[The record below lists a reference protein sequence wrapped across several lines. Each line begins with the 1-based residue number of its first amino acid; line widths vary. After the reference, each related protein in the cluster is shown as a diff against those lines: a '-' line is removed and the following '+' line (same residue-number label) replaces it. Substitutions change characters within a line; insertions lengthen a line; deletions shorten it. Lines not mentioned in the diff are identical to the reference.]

1 MRHCIF
7 RKVIRIINVALLA
20 IIALLTVCVSLIIIE
35 AFLTEGIRIQ
45 CNSDGVKN
53 MVVFWKDYSALI
65 ITLGSCLTLFIANY
79 NLGQYLNVETIN
91 ALATLRN
98 MLNSPE
104 NRRVHEYLLPDDERK
119 AILPN
124 CKTETDFQNIRN
136 IDIFNYIGTLE
147 LGRLMWDNGV
157 IDESKFKNQFGYR
170 FENLFNSKEI
180 KEHIKANK
188 QYYHKSLVEKTK

>member
-1 MRHCIF
+1 MRYCTF
-7 RKVIRIINVALLA
+7 RNLIKAINGILLV
-20 IIALLTVCVSLIIIE
+20 IIALLTICVLIIICE
-35 AFLTEGIRIQ
+35 AFLTDGVRIQ

-53 MVVFWKDYSALI
+53 MVAFWKDYSAII
-65 ITLGSCLTLFIANY
+65 ITLGSCLTLFIASY

-119 AILPN
+119 AILPDS
-124 CKTETDFQNIRN
+124 KGETNFKEICN

-147 LGRLMWDNGV
+147 LGCLMLENRV
-157 IDESKFKNQFGYR
+157 IDEDKFTFNLAIESKIYLIAKRSKNIY
-170 FENLFNSKEI
+170 
-180 KEHIKANK
+180 
-188 QYYHKSLVEKTK
+188 

>member
-1 MRHCIF
+1 MYCTF
-7 RKVIRIINVALLA
+7 RNLIKAINWILFAVVALLT
-20 IIALLTVCVSLIIIE
+20 ICVLIIIGGAIVSGE
-35 AFLTEGIRIQ
+35 FSIQPNSEGI
-45 CNSDGVKN
+45 KN
-53 MVVFWKDYSALI
+53 MIAFWKDYSALI

-124 CKTETDFQNIRN
+124 CETETDFQNIRN

-157 IDESKFKNQFGYR
+157 IDQTKFNNQFGYR

>member
-1 MRHCIF
+1 MYCTF
-7 RKVIRIINVALLA
+7 RNLIKAINWILFAVIAM
-20 IIALLTVCVSLIIIE
+20 LTICVLIIIGGTIVSGE
-35 AFLTEGIRIQ
+35 FSIQPNSEGI
-45 CNSDGVKN
+45 KN
-53 MVVFWKDYSALI
+53 MIAFWKDYSALI

-124 CKTETDFQNIRN
+124 CETETDFQNIRN

-157 IDESKFKNQFGYR
+157 IDEAKFKNQFGYR
-170 FENLFNSKEI
+170 EDNISNSKEI

>member
-1 MRHCIF
+1 MYCTF
-7 RKVIRIINVALLA
+7 RNLIKAINWILFAV
-20 IIALLTVCVSLIIIE
+20 IALLTICVLIIIGGAIVSGE
-35 AFLTEGIRIQ
+35 FSIQPNSEGI
-45 CNSDGVKN
+45 KN
-53 MVVFWKDYSALI
+53 MIAFWKDYSALI

-124 CKTETDFQNIRN
+124 CETETDFQNIRN

-157 IDESKFKNQFGYR
+157 IDEAKFKNQFGYR

>member
-1 MRHCIF
+1 MYCTF
-7 RKVIRIINVALLA
+7 RNLIKAINWILFAVVALLT
-20 IIALLTVCVSLIIIE
+20 ICVLIIIGGAIVSGE
-35 AFLTEGIRIQ
+35 FSIQPNSEGI
-45 CNSDGVKN
+45 KN
-53 MVVFWKDYSALI
+53 MIAFWKDYSALI

-124 CKTETDFQNIRN
+124 CETETDFQNIRN

-147 LGRLMWDNGV
+147 LGCLMLENGV
-157 IDESKFKNQFGYR
+157 IDEDKFNNQFGYR
-170 FENLFNSKEI
+170 IENLFNNQEI
-180 KEHIKANK
+180 KEHILKNK
-188 QYYHKSLVEKTK
+188 KYYLDTLIDRLK

>member
-1 MRHCIF
+1 MRYCTF
-7 RKVIRIINVALLA
+7 RNLIKAINAILLV
-20 IIALLTVCVSLIIIE
+20 IIALLTICVLIIICE
-35 AFLTEGIRIQ
+35 AFLTDGVRIQ
-45 CNSDGVKN
+45 YNSDGVKN
-53 MVVFWKDYSALI
+53 MVAFWKDYSAII
-65 ITLGSCLTLFIANY
+65 ITLGSCLTLFIASY

-124 CKTETDFQNIRN
+124 CETETDFQNIRN

-147 LGRLMWDNGV
+147 LGRLMRDNGV
-157 IDESKFKNQFGYR
+157 IDEANFKNQFGYR
-170 FENLFNSKEI
+170 EDNISNSKEI
-180 KEHIKANK
+180 KEHILRNK
-188 QYYHKSLVEKTK
+188 EYYLDTLINKLK

>member
-1 MRHCIF
+1 MCSIF
-7 RKVIRIINVALLA
+7 KKLIQAINWILLA
-20 IIALLTVCVSLIIIE
+20 VIALLTICVLIIIGGAIVSGE
-35 AFLTEGIRIQ
+35 FSIQPNSEGI
-45 CNSDGVKN
+45 KN
-53 MVVFWKDYSALI
+53 MIAFWKDYSALI

-119 AILPN
+119 AILPDSEG
-124 CKTETDFQNIRN
+124 ETNFKEICN

-147 LGRLMWDNGV
+147 LGCLMLENRV
-157 IDESKFKNQFGYR
+157 IDEDKFNNQFGYR
-170 FENLFNSKEI
+170 VKNLSNSQEI
-180 KEHIKANK
+180 KEHILKNK
-188 QYYHKSLVEKTK
+188 EYYLDTLIDRLK

>member
-7 RKVIRIINVALLA
+7 TKMIQAINWILFAV
-20 IIALLTVCVSLIIIE
+20 IALLTICVLIIIGGAIVSGE
-35 AFLTEGIRIQ
+35 FSIQPNSEGI
-45 CNSDGVKN
+45 KN
-53 MVVFWKDYSALI
+53 MIAFWKDYSALI

-157 IDESKFKNQFGYR
+157 IDEAKFKNQFGYR

>member
-124 CKTETDFQNIRN
+124 CETETDFQNIRN

-157 IDESKFKNQFGYR
+157 IDEAKFKNQFGYR
-170 FENLFNSKEI
+170 VDNISTSKEI

>member
-124 CKTETDFQNIRN
+124 CETETDFQNIRN

-157 IDESKFKNQFGYR
+157 IDEAKFKNQFGYR
-170 FENLFNSKEI
+170 VDNISNSKEI

>member
-124 CKTETDFQNIRN
+124 CETETDFQNIRN

-157 IDESKFKNQFGYR
+157 IDQTKFNNQFGYR
-170 FENLFNSKEI
+170 VDNISNSKEI

>member
-1 MRHCIF
+1 MCSIF
-7 RKVIRIINVALLA
+7 KNLIQAINWILLA
-20 IIALLTVCVSLIIIE
+20 VIALLTICVLIIIGGAIVSGE
-35 AFLTEGIRIQ
+35 FSIQPNSEGI
-45 CNSDGVKN
+45 KN
-53 MVVFWKDYSALI
+53 MIAFWKDYSALI

-119 AILPN
+119 AILPDSEG
-124 CKTETDFQNIRN
+124 ETNFKEICN

-147 LGRLMWDNGV
+147 LGCLMLENRV
-157 IDESKFKNQFGYR
+157 IDEDKFNNQFGYR
-170 FENLFNSKEI
+170 VKNLSNSQEI
-180 KEHIKANK
+180 KEHILKNK
-188 QYYHKSLVEKTK
+188 KYYLDTLINKLK

>member
-7 RKVIRIINVALLA
+7 KKMIQAINWILFAV
-20 IIALLTVCVSLIIIE
+20 IALLTICVLIIIGGAIVSGE
-35 AFLTEGIRIQ
+35 FSIQPNSEGI
-45 CNSDGVKN
+45 KN
-53 MVVFWKDYSALI
+53 MIAFWKDYSALI

-124 CKTETDFQNIRN
+124 CETETDFQNIRN

-157 IDESKFKNQFGYR
+157 IDEAKFKNQFGYR
-170 FENLFNSKEI
+170 EDNISNSQEI
-180 KEHIKANK
+180 KEHILRNK
-188 QYYHKSLVEKTK
+188 KYYLDTLINKLK

>member
-1 MRHCIF
+1 M
-7 RKVIRIINVALLA
+7 
-20 IIALLTVCVSLIIIE
+20 IA
-35 AFLTEGIRIQ
+35 
-45 CNSDGVKN
+45 
-53 MVVFWKDYSALI
+53 FWKDYSALI

-104 NRRVHEYLLPDDERK
+104 NRRVHEYLLPDDERQ

-124 CKTETDFQNIRN
+124 CETETDFQNISN

-157 IDESKFKNQFGYR
+157 IDQTKFNNQFGYR
-170 FENLFNSKEI
+170 VDNISNSKEI
-180 KEHIKANK
+180 KEHILRNK
-188 QYYHKSLVEKTK
+188 KYYLDTLINKLK

>member
-1 MRHCIF
+1 MVHCVYRRLI
-7 RKVIRIINVALLA
+7 RVINGVLSI
-20 IIALLTVCVSLIIIE
+20 IIALLALCILIIICE
-35 AFLTEGIRIQ
+35 AFFIDGIRIQ
-45 CNSDGVKN
+45 CNSEGIKN
-53 MVVFWKDYSALI
+53 MIAFWKDYSALI

-124 CKTETDFQNIRN
+124 CETETDFQNIRN

-157 IDESKFKNQFGYR
+157 IDEAKFKNQFGYR
-170 FENLFNSKEI
+170 VDNISNSKEI
-180 KEHIKANK
+180 KEHILRNK
-188 QYYHKSLVEKTK
+188 EYYLDTLINKLK

>member
-1 MRHCIF
+1 MYCTF
-7 RKVIRIINVALLA
+7 RNLIKAINWILLT
-20 IIALLTVCVSLIIIE
+20 IIALLTICVLIIIIE
-35 AFLTEGIRIQ
+35 AFLTNGIRIQ
-45 CNSDGVKN
+45 CNSEGVKN
-53 MVVFWKDYSALI
+53 MIVFWKDYSALI

-98 MLNSPE
+98 MLNNPE

-124 CKTETDFQNIRN
+124 CETETDFQNIRN

-157 IDESKFKNQFGYR
+157 IDKTKFNNQFGYR
-170 FENLFNSKEI
+170 VDNISNSKEI
-180 KEHIKANK
+180 KEHILRNK
-188 QYYHKSLVEKTK
+188 KYYLDTLINKLK

>member
-1 MRHCIF
+1 MRYCTF
-7 RKVIRIINVALLA
+7 RNLIKAINGILLV
-20 IIALLTVCVSLIIIE
+20 IIALLTICVLIIICE
-35 AFLTEGIRIQ
+35 AFLTDGVRIQ
-45 CNSDGVKN
+45 YNSDGVKN
-53 MVVFWKDYSALI
+53 MVAFWKDYSAI
-65 ITLGSCLTLFIANY
+65 IIRLGSCLTLFIASY

-124 CKTETDFQNIRN
+124 CETETDFQNIRN

-157 IDESKFKNQFGYR
+157 IDEAKFKNQFGYR
-170 FENLFNSKEI
+170 EDNISNSQEI
-180 KEHIKANK
+180 KEHILRNK
-188 QYYHKSLVEKTK
+188 KYYLDTLINELK

>member
-1 MRHCIF
+1 MYCTF
-7 RKVIRIINVALLA
+7 RNLIKAINWILLT

-35 AFLTEGIRIQ
+35 AFLTNGIRIQ
-45 CNSDGVKN
+45 CNSEGVKN
-53 MVVFWKDYSALI
+53 MIVFWKDYSALI

-124 CKTETDFQNIRN
+124 CATETDFQNIRN

-147 LGRLMWDNGV
+147 LGCLMWDNGV
-157 IDESKFKNQFGYR
+157 IDKEKFGNQFGYR
-170 FENLFNSKEI
+170 VDNISNSKEI
-180 KEHIKANK
+180 KEHILRNK
-188 QYYHKSLVEKTK
+188 KYYLDALIDRLK

>member
-7 RKVIRIINVALLA
+7 RNLIKAINWILFAV
-20 IIALLTVCVSLIIIE
+20 IALLTICVLIIIGGAIVSGE
-35 AFLTEGIRIQ
+35 FSIQPNSEGI
-45 CNSDGVKN
+45 KN
-53 MVVFWKDYSALI
+53 MIAFWKDYSALI

-124 CKTETDFQNIRN
+124 CETETDFQNIRN

-157 IDESKFKNQFGYR
+157 IDQTKFNNQFGYR

>member
-1 MRHCIF
+1 MCYCTF
-7 RKVIRIINVALLA
+7 RNLIKAINAILLV
-20 IIALLTVCVSLIIIE
+20 IIALLTICVLIIICE
-35 AFLTEGIRIQ
+35 AFLTDGVRIQ
-45 CNSDGVKN
+45 YNSDGVKN
-53 MVVFWKDYSALI
+53 MVAFWKDYSAII
-65 ITLGSCLTLFIANY
+65 ITLGSCLTLFIASY

-124 CKTETDFQNIRN
+124 CETETDFQNIRN

-147 LGRLMWDNGV
+147 LGRLMRDNGV
-157 IDESKFKNQFGYR
+157 IDEANFKNQFGYR
-170 FENLFNSKEI
+170 EDNISNSKEI
-180 KEHIKANK
+180 KEHILRNK
-188 QYYHKSLVEKTK
+188 EYYLDTLIDRLK

>member
-1 MRHCIF
+1 MCHCIF
-7 RKVIRIINVALLA
+7 KKMIQAINWILLA
-20 IIALLTVCVSLIIIE
+20 VIALLTICVLIIIGGAIVSGE
-35 AFLTEGIRIQ
+35 FSIQPNSEGI
-45 CNSDGVKN
+45 KN
-53 MVVFWKDYSALI
+53 MIAFWKDYSALI

-124 CKTETDFQNIRN
+124 CETETDFQNIRN

-157 IDESKFKNQFGYR
+157 IDEAKFKNQFGYR

>member
-1 MRHCIF
+1 MRYCTF
-7 RKVIRIINVALLA
+7 RNLIKAINAILLV
-20 IIALLTVCVSLIIIE
+20 IIALLTICVLIIICE
-35 AFLTEGIRIQ
+35 AFLTDGVRIQ
-45 CNSDGVKN
+45 YNSDGVKN
-53 MVVFWKDYSALI
+53 MVAFWKDYSAII
-65 ITLGSCLTLFIANY
+65 ITLGSCLTLFIASY

-119 AILPN
+119 VILPN
-124 CKTETDFQNIRN
+124 CETETDFQNIRN

-157 IDESKFKNQFGYR
+157 IDQTKFNNQFGYR

>member
-1 MRHCIF
+1 MCSIF
-7 RKVIRIINVALLA
+7 KKLIQAINWILLA
-20 IIALLTVCVSLIIIE
+20 VIALLTICVLIIIGGAIVSGE
-35 AFLTEGIRIQ
+35 FSIQPNSEGI
-45 CNSDGVKN
+45 KN
-53 MVVFWKDYSALI
+53 MIAFWKDYSALI

-124 CKTETDFQNIRN
+124 CETETDFQNIRN

-157 IDESKFKNQFGYR
+157 IDEAKFKNQFGYR

>member
-104 NRRVHEYLLPDDERK
+104 NRRVHEYLLPEDERK

-124 CKTETDFQNIRN
+124 CETETDFQNIRN

-157 IDESKFKNQFGYR
+157 IDEAKFKNQFGYR
-170 FENLFNSKEI
+170 EDNISNSKEI

>member
-1 MRHCIF
+1 MRHCIL
-7 RKVIRIINVALLA
+7 KKMIQAINWILLA
-20 IIALLTVCVSLIIIE
+20 VIALLTICVLIIIGGAIVSGE
-35 AFLTEGIRIQ
+35 FSIQPNSEGI
-45 CNSDGVKN
+45 KN
-53 MVVFWKDYSALI
+53 MIAFWKDYSALI

-124 CKTETDFQNIRN
+124 CETETDFQNIRN

-157 IDESKFKNQFGYR
+157 IDETKFKNQFGYR

>member
-1 MRHCIF
+1 MCSIF
-7 RKVIRIINVALLA
+7 KKLIQAINWILLA
-20 IIALLTVCVSLIIIE
+20 VIALLTICVFIIIIE
-35 AFLTEGIRIQ
+35 AFLTDGIRFQ

-53 MVVFWKDYSALI
+53 MIVFWKDYSALI

-124 CKTETDFQNIRN
+124 CETETDFQSIRN
-136 IDIFNYIGTLE
+136 IDIFNYIGTFE

-157 IDESKFKNQFGYR
+157 IDEAKFKNQFGYR
-170 FENLFNSKEI
+170 EDNISNSQEI
-180 KEHIKANK
+180 KEHILRNK
-188 QYYHKSLVEKTK
+188 KYYLDTIINKLK

>member
-1 MRHCIF
+1 MYCTF
-7 RKVIRIINVALLA
+7 RNLIKAINWILFAVIAM
-20 IIALLTVCVSLIIIE
+20 LTICVLIIIGGTIVSGE
-35 AFLTEGIRIQ
+35 FSIQPNSEGI
-45 CNSDGVKN
+45 KN
-53 MVVFWKDYSALI
+53 MIAFWKDYSALI

-124 CKTETDFQNIRN
+124 CATETDFQNIRN

-157 IDESKFKNQFGYR
+157 IDQTKFKNQFGYR

>member
-104 NRRVHEYLLPDDERK
+104 NRRVHEYLLPEDERK

-124 CKTETDFQNIRN
+124 CETETDFQNIRN

-157 IDESKFKNQFGYR
+157 IDEAKFKNQFGYR
-170 FENLFNSKEI
+170 VDNISNSKEI

>member
-1 MRHCIF
+1 MRHCIL
-7 RKVIRIINVALLA
+7 KKMIQAINWILLA
-20 IIALLTVCVSLIIIE
+20 VIALLTICVLIIIGGAIVSGE
-35 AFLTEGIRIQ
+35 FSIQPNSEGI
-45 CNSDGVKN
+45 KN
-53 MVVFWKDYSALI
+53 MIAFWKDYSALI

-91 ALATLRN
+91 TLATLRN

-124 CKTETDFQNIRN
+124 CETETDFQNIRN

-157 IDESKFKNQFGYR
+157 IDQTKFKNQFGYR

>member
-1 MRHCIF
+1 MYCTF
-7 RKVIRIINVALLA
+7 RNLIKAINWILLT
-20 IIALLTVCVSLIIIE
+20 IIALLTICVLIIIIE
-35 AFLTEGIRIQ
+35 AFLTNGIRIQ
-45 CNSDGVKN
+45 CNSEGVKN
-53 MVVFWKDYSALI
+53 MIVFWKDYSALI

-124 CKTETDFQNIRN
+124 CETETDFQNIRN

-147 LGRLMWDNGV
+147 LGCLMWDNGV
-157 IDESKFKNQFGYR
+157 IDKEKFGNQFGYR
-170 FENLFNSKEI
+170 VDNISNSKEI
-180 KEHIKANK
+180 KEHILRNK
-188 QYYHKSLVEKTK
+188 KYYLDTLIDRLK

>member
-1 MRHCIF
+1 MVHCIY
-7 RKVIRIINVALLA
+7 RRLIRVINEVLSI
-20 IIALLTVCVSLIIIE
+20 IIALLALCILIIICE
-35 AFLTEGIRIQ
+35 AFFTDGIRIQ

-53 MVVFWKDYSALI
+53 MIAFWKDYSALI

-124 CKTETDFQNIRN
+124 CETETDFQNIRN

-157 IDESKFKNQFGYR
+157 IDQTKFNNQFGYR
-170 FENLFNSKEI
+170 VDNISNSKEI